1 LNQTDDNLQGKI
13 AIDRSVVIGYSF
25 GGATALSLAGAELQ
39 LSRLKHRCQGHL
51 IGFSLGEGIQ
61 CAAAGLPAERY
72 QLRDARIKR
81 AIAMNPTTSLLFGE
95 TGLSAI
101 QIPTLIVASSADKTT
116 PALVEQIAGFPKIP
130 SPKWL
135 VGFIGGTH
143 LSVKDPSTT
152 LGQFRRPS
160 TVIAGDELVGDK
172 AVSIRN
178 YIKAVSLATAAQLT
192 AEADTYAVF
201 LTPEYAQFASTNAIP
216 VRLVTEITPETNAIM
231 QTFIQ
236 GHK

>member
-1 LNQTDDNLQGKI
+1 
-13 AIDRSVVIGYSF
+13 
-25 GGATALSLAGAELQ
+25 
-39 LSRLKHRCQGHL
+39 
-51 IGFSLGEGIQ
+51 
-61 CAAAGLPAERY
+61 
-72 QLRDARIKR
+72 
-81 AIAMNPTTSLLFGE
+81 M
-95 TGLSAI
+95 
-101 QIPTLIVASSADKTT
+101 
-116 PALVEQIAGFPKIP
+116 
-130 SPKWL
+130 
-135 VGFIGGTH
+135 
-143 LSVKDPSTT
+143 
-152 LGQFRRPS
+152 
-160 TVIAGDELVGDK
+160 AGDELVGDK